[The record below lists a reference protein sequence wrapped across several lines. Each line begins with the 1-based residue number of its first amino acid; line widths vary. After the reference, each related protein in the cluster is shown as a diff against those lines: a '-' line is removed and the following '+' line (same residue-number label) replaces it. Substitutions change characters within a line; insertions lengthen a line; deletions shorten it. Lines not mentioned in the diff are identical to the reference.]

1 MSTIEVKNVGKRFR
15 LKHEKERSFKSTLL
29 NVFKRQTLQEDF
41 WALRNI
47 SFEVNSGETLGIIG
61 ANGAGKSTFLGLAA
75 QTIRPTEGTVKVE
88 GRVSGLLELGAGFHP
103 ELNGKENVFLNGSIL
118 GLSKRQIE
126 ERYDRIVQF
135 AELAPF
141 MDVPVKHYSSGMYV
155 RLGFAVAVEVDPDV
169 LLIDEVLAVGDETFR
184 KKCLQKIHDFKT
196 AGKTML
202 IVSHDLD
209 IVKQISDR
217 ILLLDQGK
225 LIELGKPQTVIDDY
239 LRLGIR
245 KFREPLLK
253 KDWGTLEAEIK
264 NVVFLDTNNKPQER
278 FRNREKLT
286 MEIHYQTTKRID
298 YPVFGFSIAD
308 YDGRVCFGSNTQ
320 LSGHRIPFI
329 EGEGHITVCIDPIP
343 LLRGKYFFSFS
354 IHNEDHT
361 VDFHR
366 QENAYVI
373 WIESE
378 REEIGFI
385 EMPTQWSTERSTHE
399 RTHL

>member
-1 MSTIEVKNVGKRFR
+1 MKAIEVKNAGKRFR
-15 LKHEKERSFKSTLL
+15 LKHERERSFKSTLL
-29 NVFKRQTLQEDF
+29 GVVKRKKSDEDF

-47 SFEVNSGETLGIIG
+47 SFEVGCGETLGIIG
-61 ANGAGKSTFLGLAA
+61 ANGAGKSTLLGLAA
-75 QTIRPTEGTVKVE
+75 QTLRPTEGSVQVQ
-88 GRVSGLLELGAGFHP
+88 GRVSSLLELGAGFHP
-103 ELNGKENVFLNGSIL
+103 ELNGRENVFLNGSIL

-126 ERYDRIVQF
+126 ERYERIVQF

-184 KKCLQKIHDFKT
+184 KKCLQKITDFKE

-209 IVKQISDR
+209 VVKQISDR

-225 LIELGKPQTVIDDY
+225 LIELGTPQTVIDDY

-245 KFREPLLK
+245 KFREPLMK
-253 KDWGTLEAEIK
+253 KDWGTFEAEIQK
-264 NVVFLDTNNKPQER
+264 VVFLDSQGRTQER
-278 FRNREKLT
+278 FQNGEALVT
-286 MEIHYQTTKRID
+286 EIYYRTTKRIEN
-298 YPVFGFSIAD
+298 PVFGFSITD
-308 YDGRVCFGSNTQ
+308 YDGKICFGTNTQ
-320 LSGHRIPFI
+320 IGKVSVPWI
-329 EGEGHITVCIDPIP
+329 EGEGKIVACINPLPII
-343 LLRGKYFFSFS
+343 RGKYFFSFS

-361 VDFHR
+361 VNYHR

-373 WIESE
+373 WIESQ
-378 REEIGFI
+378 RPEIGFVA
-385 EMPTQWSTERSTHE
+385 MPTAWKV
-399 RTHL
+399 